1 MPAAR
6 SPQRN
11 YLLIIAALVAVLI
24 VLGGVITVV
33 LLANSSDDNQNN
45 VATDTTTPSEE
56 TTTTSTRTTTRT
68 TVTSQPPVNTGSKW
82 VVIVFSPATGAFG
95 WSNNATSKDQASDVA
110 MGYCKQYGGTDC
122 QMAAWASDRC
132 VALARSDT
140 NWHGGLGSTIEAA
153 EKDALTENNGGTI
166 LISKCSTG

>member
-1 MPAAR
+1 M
-6 SPQRN
+6 
-11 YLLIIAALVAVLI
+11 
-24 VLGGVITVV
+24 
-33 LLANSSDDNQNN
+33 
-45 VATDTTTPSEE
+45 
-56 TTTTSTRTTTRT
+56 
-68 TVTSQPPVNTGSKW
+68 NTGSKW

-95 WSNNATSKDQASDVA
+95 WSNNAASKDQASDMA

-132 VALARSDT
+132 VALAKSDT
-140 NWHGGLGSTIEAA
+140 NWHGGLGSTTVEA